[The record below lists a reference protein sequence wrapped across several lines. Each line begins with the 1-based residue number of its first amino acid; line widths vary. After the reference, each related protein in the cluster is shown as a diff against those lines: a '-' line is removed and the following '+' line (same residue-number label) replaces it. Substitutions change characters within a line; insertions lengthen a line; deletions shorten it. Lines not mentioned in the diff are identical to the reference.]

1 MTQKGGLFGIGGR
14 DEMPVAPL
22 GGGIFN
28 TTAVV
33 RLGKDGGAIIDRF
46 TFKNPADDRIYTA
59 QLPNAA
65 FVSVVSSPIHR
76 AILLNA
82 IPEENI
88 EGTASLY
95 VE

>member
-1 MTQKGGLFGIGGR
+1 
-14 DEMPVAPL
+14 
-22 GGGIFN
+22 
-28 TTAVV
+28 
-33 RLGKDGGAIIDRF
+33 
-46 TFKNPADDRIYTA
+46 